1 VISLVKAF
9 VDKNRLNDRTCILD
23 LGPISIISPPA
34 ALSWAAATCFGSK
47 LNFLWSSLSDADAPN
62 GFRSPAQD
70 GETRNFGKT
79 SFITCSNGV
88 AIRHGG
94 GGDDEVVRP
103 YRDLLCCELR

>member
-9 VDKNRLNDRTCILD
+9 GDENRLNDRTCIF
-23 LGPISIISPPA
+23 GPWSNTDHFSP
-34 ALSWAAATCFGSK
+34 SCSFVAAATCFGSK

-62 GFRSPAQD
+62 GFRSPAQG